1 MYKILHGGIRTSSG
15 RESDVIAAMIQIGCF
30 ALVNPFC
37 TLESQFQAIREMGFD
52 FADLTDSHD
61 GALLGNEFGFTAAA
75 SLDGHPSRV
84 REMAEKHELSLTA
97 VCAHANLLDPAAPD
111 VFGTAQIIKAIR
123 LARDLGIKQVIT
135 TEGEPKTP
143 FGEKLTYE
151 ERIFSIV
158 EKLYWPVQWAEELG
172 IQLLIEPHGIV
183 TDSVAATAELLE
195 RLGHPETV
203 GLNLDTGNL
212 WLGGGDNFEYI
223 EKFGPRI
230 KHVHWKDLGA
240 AWEEKRGKQF
250 GCGMGDIA
258 LGDGVIG
265 LPEIAAEL
273 KRIGF
278 DGPTTLEVFG
288 EANLLPSAERLRE
301 WFA

>member
-1 MYKILHGGIRTSSG
+1 MK
-15 RESDVIAAMIQIGCF
+15 IGCF
-30 ALVNPFC
+30 ALINPFS
-37 TLESQFQAIREMGFD
+37 TLEAQFEAIRAMGFD
-52 FADLTDSHD
+52 YADLTDSHD
-61 GALLGNEFGFTAAA
+61 GAILGNEFGFTAAA

-84 REMAEKHELSLTA
+84 RDMVEKHKLSLTA
-97 VCAHANLLDPAAPD
+97 VCAHANLLDPTSPD
-111 VFGTAQIIKAIR
+111 TYGTGQIIKAIR
-123 LARDLGIKQVIT
+123 LARDLGVKQVIT
-135 TEGEPKTP
+135 TEGDPGTA
-143 FGEKLTYE
+143 FGENLSPE
-151 ERIFSIV
+151 ERIFSIA

-172 IQLLIEPHGIV
+172 VELLLEPHGVV
-183 TDSVAATAELLE
+183 TDNVEATAELLE

-223 EKFGPRI
+223 ERFASRI
-230 KHVHWKDLGA
+230 KHVHWKDLGPEF
-240 AWEEKRGKQF
+240 EELRGKQF
-250 GCGMGDIA
+250 GCGMGMIP

-288 EANLLPSAERLRE
+288 EDAVKTSAGRLQQ

>member
-1 MYKILHGGIRTSSG
+1 
-15 RESDVIAAMIQIGCF
+15 MIKIGCF
-30 ALVNPFC
+30 ALVHPFSP
-37 TLESQFQAIREMGFD
+37 LDAQFQAIREMGFEY
-52 FADLTDSHD
+52 ADLTDSHD

-84 REMAEKHELSLTA
+84 RTMADAHSLTLTA
-97 VCAHANLLDPAAPD
+97 VCAHANLLDPTAPD
-111 VFGTAQIIKAIR
+111 TYGTAQIIKAIR
-123 LARDLGIKQVIT
+123 LARDLGVTQVIT
-135 TEGEPKTP
+135 TEGDPKTA
-143 FGEKLTYE
+143 FGENLSYE
-151 ERIFSIV
+151 ERIFSIT

-172 IQLLIEPHGIV
+172 IELLIEPHGVV
-183 TDSVAATAELLE
+183 TDNVEATAELLD
-195 RLGHPETV
+195 RIGHPDTV

-223 EKFGPRI
+223 ERFADRI
-230 KHVHWKDLGA
+230 KHVHWKDLGSE
-240 AWEEKRGKQF
+240 WEPKRGQQF
-250 GCGMGDIA
+250 GCGMGLIP

-273 KRIGF
+273 KQRGF

-288 EANLLPSAERLRE
+288 ADAVKASAERLQQ